1 MCAGKIMHVEYT
13 FNEFFNKRHLLLKYI
28 LNPYLLIIDGKFLH
42 FLLCLKQLL
51 LQEKKNACLLLYTQK
66 LANIIMNVMNSTTK

>member
-1 MCAGKIMHVEYT
+1 MHVEYT

-28 LNPYLLIIDGKFLH
+28 LNPYLLVIDGKFLH

-51 LQEKKNACLLLYTQK
+51 LQEKKKCMFTVIHTKACKYHYECHELH
-66 LANIIMNVMNSTTK
+66 N

>member
-1 MCAGKIMHVEYT
+1 MHVEYT

-28 LNPYLLIIDGKFLH
+28 LNPYLLVIDGKFLH

-51 LQEKKNACLLLYTQK
+51 LQEKKMHVYCYTHKSLQIS
-66 LANIIMNVMNSTTK
+66 L